1 MNNLITCQIKLDEYQ
16 EALKNCDQLLKIE
29 PTNVKGLFKKGKLL
43 SYMNEHDRAIE
54 LLTKVVTLEPN
65 DRVVREELTKA
76 KQKRFDL
83 QKKEKSIF
91 SSMINSFESRPEISD
106 SLTESDLAN
115 TKRSRSSSPRTSPRT
130 SPKSSPETS
139 PVTSRDSIEST
150 MKKVMKEI
158 QTNKPPPFYNT
169 YIFRILIVSILLAA
183 IAVLFRVADIA
194 PMFDSFGGTGIN
206 EPQDQF

>member
-1 MNNLITCQIKLDEYQ
+1 LNNLITCQIKLDEYQ